1 MKVWKDIV
9 GNFEKQ
15 RKRMIKQ
22 NKTGGNKS
30 GKKGLFAPAAHRLV
44 DIGGGNKSNMS
55 CGGQYGNAGAAQLE
69 NLTETLFNCE
79 MEVEAACHPANFPQ
93 PNLTFVEQCQD
104 LVGEFK
110 KNASVCL
117 GLSLDPNKTDSSAA
131 CDCWSSPELSPI
143 AATVRTSKIKEDIQY
158 NTISLVYS
166 TLYNAVESIT
176 IYKYI

>member
-1 MKVWKDIV
+1 MKQKIMRRNLCQ
-9 GNFEKQ
+9 GKGKGGKGTQ
-15 RKRMIKQ
+15 GRK
-22 NKTGGNKS
+22 GNKGRG
-30 GKKGLFAPAAHRLV
+30 GKEIGQERYRCVLGLFRHR
-44 DIGGGNKSNMS
+44 
-55 CGGQYGNAGAAQLE
+55 
-69 NLTETLFNCE
+69 
-79 MEVEAACHPANFPQ
+79 
-93 PNLTFVEQCQD
+93 
-104 LVGEFK
+104 
-110 KNASVCL
+110 NASICL